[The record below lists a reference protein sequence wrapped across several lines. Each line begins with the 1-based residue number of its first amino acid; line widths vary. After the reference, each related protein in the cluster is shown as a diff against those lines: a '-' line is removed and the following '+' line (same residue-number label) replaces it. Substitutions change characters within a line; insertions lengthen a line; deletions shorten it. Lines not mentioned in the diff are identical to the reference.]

1 MTTLLLHP
9 RFDDDSQLIWQ
20 AAVSRGWSVMRAG
33 YDLGLG
39 PDPTLRDDLV
49 LYGGAEWGAS
59 VAAQMGISLLSPPDD
74 WLISAPF
81 AVTKRTSVLFSFG
94 SAAHVAERARFPLFA
109 KSLRGESIE
118 SRVYHSPSDLPPGTD
133 GVEMIVQSPV
143 VWMREYRTFVLDGEV
158 RALSQYADHGELRLL
173 PWRYAHTQAA
183 ATFVRASLP
192 LCENLPRAFVLDVGE
207 LADRDWF
214 DRWAVVEPNPAWCS
228 GLYACDPDKA
238 LDVIAASCGVR
249 T

>member
-9 RFDDDSQLIWQ
+9 RFDEDSQLIWQ

-39 PDPTLRDDLV
+39 PDPTLRDELV

-59 VAAQMGISLLSPPDD
+59 VAAQMGISLLSLPDD
-74 WLISAPF
+74 WLINASYDL
-81 AVTKRTSVLFSFG
+81 TKRVSIKQTIRWTRER
-94 SAAHVAERARFPLFA
+94 SAFPVFA
-109 KSLRGESIE
+109 KSVTGKQIA
-118 SRVYHSPSDLPPGTD
+118 SRVYHSADDFPPESDDIEVLAQPPL
-133 GVEMIVQSPV
+133 Q
-143 VWMREYRTFVLDGEV
+143 WMREYRAFVLDGEV
-158 RALSQYADHGELRLL
+158 RALSMYADNGQLRVE
-173 PWRYAHTQAA
+173 PWGFGHSGTREA
-183 ATFVRASLP
+183 ATFAYESVRLA
-192 LCENLPRAFVLDVGE
+192 ENLPRAFVLDVGE
-207 LADRDWF
+207 LYGRDWF

-249 T
+249 A